1 MQQQATQFLDLYR
14 AGLKTAT
21 ELMKT
26 SLETAERVQRQQL
39 DAVRGAL
46 EENQK
51 SASEIA
57 EVRSLDDLME
67 LQNRLARSQM
77 ERMLKFW
84 SSTWRLASENQIAL
98 ASQMQSQMSHARESY
113 GQAARMGEE
122 IAKRAASQVQAAAG
136 GLPEAPS
143 PRRQQHE
150 ARR

>member
-77 ERMLKFW
+77 ERMLTFW
-84 SSTWRLASENQIAL
+84 SSTWRLASENQMAL
-98 ASQMQSQMSHARESY
+98 VGQMQSQMNQAQESY
-113 GQAARMGEE
+113 GKMSRTGEE
-122 IAKRAASQVQAAAG
+122 VARRAASQVQAAAG
-136 GLPEAPS
+136 GLPEVPS
-143 PRRQQHE
+143 RRQQHE

>member
-1 MQQQATQFLDLYR
+1 MQQQATQFLDIYR

-21 ELMKT
+21 ELMKS

-57 EVRSLDDLME
+57 EVRSLEDLME
-67 LQNRLARSQM
+67 LQSRLARSQM
-77 ERMLKFW
+77 ERVLNFW
-84 SSTWRLASENQIAL
+84 SSTWRLASENQLAL
-98 ASQMQSQMSHARESY
+98 VGQMQSQMNQAQESY
-113 GQAARMGEE
+113 GKMSRTGEE
-122 IAKRAASQVQAAAG
+122 VARRAASQVQAAAG
-136 GLPEAPS
+136 GLPEVT

>member
-67 LQNRLARSQM
+67 LQNRLSRSQM
-77 ERMLKFW
+77 ERMLTFW
-84 SSTWRLASENQIAL
+84 SSTWRLASENQMAL
-98 ASQMQSQMSHARESY
+98 VGQMQSQMNQAQESY
-113 GQAARMGEE
+113 GKMSRTGEE
-122 IAKRAASQVQAAAG
+122 VARRVQAAAG

-143 PRRQQHE
+143 RRQQHE